1 MIEEDMDDNAY
12 LKSLSEKDIRDL
24 LAYENKD

>member
-12 LKSLSEKDIRDL
+12 LKSLSEKDIREL
-24 LAYENKD
+24 LSNENKD